1 MDTLNVV
8 EIGQDFLLTAMWL
21 SGPAIIVSLVVG
33 LLISLAQTVT
43 SVQEQTLSFA
53 PRIVAV
59 GGDAV
64 DVAVDAATVVCLYDA
79 HDGTTAAGDAMIE
92 FGTTITEALV
102 LASLLIFFRVS
113 AFIAF
118 LPPLNGQGVPATVK
132 IGLSVALTFLLANR
146 YAPILAMSLDLPGG
160 GAAAWLK
167 LAFLGIRE
175 TALGAGLAWLF
186 SLCLVP
192 VRIAGAW
199 IAQEMGLT
207 LGGLSSPMDQ
217 QPSNVI
223 STMLEAFT
231 IILFF
236 VLDLHHL
243 MLYSLGQSFA
253 IRPAA
258 GAWSMPSWETVVW
271 SVTHAVDDGF
281 LIVAP
286 IAILLFVVSLTIL
299 ITMRTA
305 PQFNFMSYGMTLRL
319 GAGLCGLM
327 VFLPEICE
335 AVQQLLY
342 RVGQGVTS

>member
-1 MDTLNVV
+1 M
-8 EIGQDFLLTAMWL
+8 IDF
-21 SGPAIIVSLVVG
+21 GN
-33 LLISLAQTVT
+33 TVT
-43 SVQEQTLSFA
+43 
-53 PRIVAV
+53 
-59 GGDAV
+59 
-64 DVAVDAATVVCLYDA
+64 
-79 HDGTTAAGDAMIE
+79 
-92 FGTTITEALV
+92 EAIV

-118 LPPLNGQGVPATVK
+118 LPPLNGQGVPSTVK
-132 IGLSVALTFLLANR
+132 IGLSAAITYLLACR
-146 YAPILAMSLDLPGG
+146 HAPLLAMSLEISTSDAGG
-160 GAAAWLK
+160 WLE

-199 IAQEMGLT
+199 ISQEMGLT

-223 STMLEAFT
+223 STMLEAFS
-231 IILFF
+231 IIMFF
-236 VLDLHHL
+236 TLDLHHL
-243 MLYSLGQSFA
+243 MLCSLGNSFE

-258 GAWSMPSWETVVW
+258 GAWSMPSWETVIW

-281 LIVAP
+281 LVVAP

-299 ITMRTA
+299 ITMRAA

-319 GAGLCGLM
+319 AAGLCGLM
-327 VFLPEICE
+327 MFLPEICG

>member
-1 MDTLNVV
+1 MNDAGNAVI
-8 EIGQDFLLTAMWL
+8 EAM
-21 SGPAIIVSLVVG
+21 V
-33 LLISLAQTVT
+33 
-43 SVQEQTLSFA
+43 
-53 PRIVAV
+53 
-59 GGDAV
+59 
-64 DVAVDAATVVCLYDA
+64 
-79 HDGTTAAGDAMIE
+79 M
-92 FGTTITEALV
+92 
-102 LASLLIFFRVS
+102 ASLLIFFRVS

-118 LPPLNGQGVPATVK
+118 LPPLNGQGVPSTVK
-132 IGLSVALTFLLANR
+132 IGLSVAITYLLACR
-146 YAPILAMSLDLPGG
+146 HAPLLAMSLNMSTSDAGG
-160 GAAAWLK
+160 WLE
-167 LAFLGIRE
+167 LALLGIRE

-223 STMLEAFT
+223 STMLEAVS

-236 VLDLHHL
+236 VLDLHHF
-243 MLYSLGQSFA
+243 MFYSLGQSFVL
-253 IRPAA
+253 RPAA
-258 GAWSMPSWETVVW
+258 GAWSMPSWNTVVF

-286 IAILLFVVSLTIL
+286 IGILLFVVSLTIL

-319 GAGLCGLM
+319 AAGLCGLIM
-327 VFLPEICE
+327 FLPEICG
-335 AVQQLLY
+335 AIQQLLY
-342 RVGQGVTS
+342 RAGQGVTS

>member
-1 MDTLNVV
+1 M
-8 EIGQDFLLTAMWL
+8 I
-21 SGPAIIVSLVVG
+21 
-33 LLISLAQTVT
+33 
-43 SVQEQTLSFA
+43 
-53 PRIVAV
+53 
-59 GGDAV
+59 DA
-64 DVAVDAATVVCLYDA
+64 
-79 HDGTTAAGDAMIE
+79 GNSITAAM
-92 FGTTITEALV
+92 V

-113 AFIAF
+113 AFIVF

-132 IGLSVALTFLLANR
+132 IGLSVAITFLLANR
-146 YAPILAMSLDLPGG
+146 YAPVLALSLDMPAN
-160 GAAAWLK
+160 GAGAWLE

-223 STMLEAFT
+223 STMLEAFS
-231 IILFF
+231 IIMFF
-236 VLDLHHL
+236 VLDLHHI

-286 IAILLFVVSLTIL
+286 IGILLFVVALTIL

-319 GAGLCGLM
+319 AAGLGGLIM
-327 VFLPEICE
+327 FLPEVCGAI
-335 AVQQLLY
+335 QQLLY
-342 RVGQGVTS
+342 RAGQGVTS